1 MTRLYRW
8 LPRPSSLL
16 ALAASFAVAAW
27 LGLDLSRAVDRVALI
42 WPANGVAVALLLAAP
57 VRELPVR
64 LLALFATD
72 VAVNLAWGADPW
84 PAALAVA
91 GANAGEIAAMVGLLH
106 ARLQRR
112 PDPTRPGALGFLVG
126 GAIVVAA
133 FAALAAAD
141 ALFFLEGRPFL
152 PVLAAWFGA
161 DALGLIIVTPI
172 MLALDRSGI
181 RALATG
187 PRPMATLLLILLPA
201 AAALVTCAG
210 ENDGLA
216 FLAFP
221 PLMLAAWRLPAAG
234 TALALI
240 LTAIVTVGMAAAG
253 TGPFVVESARDPA
266 AFAWITPP
274 QVAQLY
280 LACIAVSGFAATAG
294 RQQINRLRRAV
305 AARAAR
311 LRDSELRTRVLAE
324 SSSDII
330 LRIGIDGLPR
340 YISPAVTE
348 MLGWSVAEVMGS
360 DWRALIHPDDQ
371 REVRRMLGQAGRE
384 AASVGFR
391 YRRRHKNGSYV
402 WVETRTRARKDPATG
417 AVLEYIANI
426 RDVTA
431 QKAAEEAL
439 AEAHA
444 RLAQLATTDGLT
456 SLPNRRSFDSALAG
470 EWQRARR
477 ELIPVSLLMIDVD
490 CFKKFNDHFGHL
502 AGDDCLR
509 AVADAIR
516 GAVHRAWD
524 TVARFGGEE
533 FAVLLPATDSMG
545 AMHIAEAMR
554 RAVRARELLHPESPN
569 GIVTVSI
576 GVATE
581 DTEHYATAEALIAAA
596 DAALYAAKSAGR
608 DRVMVAPAS
617 APLVQIGAVPPG
629 TAHQLVPTRA

>member
-1 MTRLYRW
+1 MVRLNRW
-8 LPRPSSLL
+8 LPQPWSLL
-16 ALAASFAVAAW
+16 ALVVAFAAAAG
-27 LGLDLSRAVDRVALI
+27 LGLGLSRAVGRVALI

-57 VRELPVR
+57 VRELPAR

-72 VAVNLAWGADPW
+72 VAVNLAWGEDPW
-84 PAALAVA
+84 PAAMAIA
-91 GANAGEIAAMVGLLH
+91 GTNAGEIAAMVGLLH

-112 PDPTRPGALGFLVG
+112 PDPTRPGALGFLIG
-126 GAIVVAA
+126 GAAVVAA
-133 FAALAAAD
+133 FAALVAAD
-141 ALFFLEGRPFL
+141 SLFFLEDRPFL

-172 MLALDRSGI
+172 MLALDRAGI
-181 RALATG
+181 RALAAG
-187 PRPMATLLLILLPA
+187 PRPMATVLLILLPA
-201 AAALVTCAG
+201 VVALAACAG

-216 FLAFP
+216 FLVFP

-240 LTAIVTVGMAAAG
+240 LIAVITVGTAAAG
-253 TGPFVVESARDPA
+253 TGSFVVEAAHDPA
-266 AFAWITPP
+266 AFAWISPP
-274 QVAQLY
+274 QFAQLY
-280 LACIAVSGFAATAG
+280 LACIAASGFAATAG

-311 LRDSELRTRVLAE
+311 LRDSEIRTRVLAE

-330 LRIGIDGLPR
+330 LRIGADGLPR

-348 MLGWSVAEVMGS
+348 MLGWTVAEVLGS

-371 REVRRMLGQAGRE
+371 REVRRMLGQAARE

-402 WVETRTRARKDPATG
+402 WVETRTRARKDPTTG
-417 AVLEYIANI
+417 AVIEYIANI

-456 SLPNRRSFDSALAG
+456 NLPNRRSFDSALDS
-470 EWQRARR
+470 EWHRARR

-533 FAVLLPATDSMG
+533 FAVLLPATDAAG
-545 AMHIAEAMR
+545 ALHIAEAMR
-554 RAVRARELLHPESPN
+554 RAVRGRAMPHPGSPN

-581 DTEHYATAEALIAAA
+581 DTDHYATAEALIAAA

-617 APLVQIGAVPPG
+617 PPLVQIAAPPV
-629 TAHQLVPTRA
+629 ADAPQLIATRA